1 MEVMVPMMIQD
12 PFVAQVKGM
21 DRLTEQFVIKRESF
35 FLDGPITR
43 RVAVLDLDADTG
55 ALHPGSRF
63 GPPKPGRKRGTY
75 EIANAEDVRARDFI
89 QVSVFA
95 TVLRTLYMFEEE
107 DTLGREVVWAF
118 DDPQLLVVPQA
129 GRWANAFYE
138 RDSGSLQL
146 FYFDSG
152 AGTILTSLSRDIVAH
167 ETGHAVLDGI
177 APALYHSVTPQSLA
191 LHEAIADMTALFLA
205 FQSDRLVDAVLRQT
219 GGSIRY
225 STAFNSIAEE
235 FGRAL
240 DPQGRAH
247 YLRNL
252 ANDRTLDPND
262 TSVDERGRPNRVE
275 RDEPHALSEVL
286 SGALYSVVMSL
297 HEDLTKRFSD
307 QRPDVIAASG
317 KALGI
322 GGTRLHRMFF
332 RALDY
337 LPPGEVSFADY
348 GRAIIAADQ
357 ASHPTDEKE
366 RGWLR
371 QEFVRRGIVPDD
383 AALEVETNFEA
394 PALRD
399 IDLETLVDSDWAAYD
414 FVGRNRDLLGVPDG
428 IPFRVHPRLRSKK
441 LYYHADGKRT
451 VDECILKISW
461 DHPEENRLGPA
472 FPKQRKV
479 TVGTTLAVDWETRQ
493 IRSRMTTDLS
503 DQQKDDRDQIL
514 MRMADEGILVP
525 DRVGLGPDGQPL
537 RSAMRAETMGD
548 VMRVRGAARMLH
560 LVPLGP

>member
-1 MEVMVPMMIQD
+1 MEVIVPMMIQD
-12 PFVAQVKGM
+12 SFVAQVKGM

-35 FLDGPITR
+35 FLDGPVTR

-63 GPPKPGRKRGTY
+63 VPPKPGRKRGTY
-75 EIANAEDVRARDFI
+75 EIANPDNINARDFI

-95 TVLRTLYMFEEE
+95 TVLRTMYMFEEE
-107 DTLGREVVWAF
+107 DTLGREVAWAF

-129 GRWANAFYE
+129 GKWANAFYE
-138 RDSGSLQL
+138 RGSGSLQL

-152 AGTILTSLSRDIVAH
+152 AGTIYTSLSRDIVSH

-191 LHEAIADMTALFLA
+191 LHEAVADLTALFLS

-219 GGSIRY
+219 GGSIQK

-235 FGRAL
+235 FGRGL

-252 ANDRTLDPND
+252 SNRRTLDPND

-275 RDEPHALSEVL
+275 RDEPHDLSEVL

-297 HEDLTKRFSD
+297 HDDLTKRFAKEG
-307 QRPDVIAASG
+307 RDVIAASG

-322 GGTRLHRMFF
+322 GGARLHRMFF

-348 GRAIIAADQ
+348 GRAILAADQ
-357 ASHPTDEKE
+357 ASHPRDEKE
-366 RGWLR
+366 RQWLR
-371 QEFVRRGIVPDD
+371 HEFVRRGMAPDD
-383 AALEVETNFEA
+383 ASLEVETNLKH
-394 PALRD
+394 PALREV
-399 IDLETLVDSDWAAYD
+399 DLHTLVESDWAAYD
-414 FVGRNRDLLGVPDG
+414 FVGRNRKLLNVPED
-428 IPFRVHPRLRSKK
+428 IPFRVHPRLRTKK
-441 LYYHADGKRT
+441 LYYQQEGQRT
-451 VDECILKISW
+451 VEECILKVSW
-461 DHPEENRLGPA
+461 DHAEENRLGPA

-479 TVGTTLAVDWETRQ
+479 TVGTTLAMDWESRQ

-503 DQQKDDRDQIL
+503 DQQKGDRDQIL
-514 MRMADEGILVP
+514 TRMIDEGTLVP
-525 DRVGLGPDGQPL
+525 DRVGLGPDDRPL
-537 RSAMRAETMGD
+537 RSAMRAETLGD